1 MESLSL
7 KEENII
13 KDVRNLF
20 RLEKLKDKAIN
31 TSIKDIRNLFR
42 IEKENKAI
50 KDRLIRDNKS
60 LLENEQAE
68 NYYKSVI

>member
-1 MESLSL
+1 MESPNL
-7 KEENII
+7 KE
-13 KDVRNLF
+13 
-20 RLEKLKDKAIN
+20 EKLKDEIIN

-68 NYYKSVI
+68 NYYKPVR

>member
-1 MESLSL
+1 MESPSL

-13 KDVRNLF
+13 KDVKNLF
-20 RLEKLKDKAIN
+20 RLEKLKDETIN

-68 NYYKSVI
+68 NYYKSVR